1 MIYYLILLTRTY
13 KIGQSV
19 LNLKLRVSYK
29 LLLSIH
35 LYLFKGYYMYIEA
48 SSPHQPGDGA
58 KLYSPPLKFFGFMCL
73 EFYYCMSGA
82 ANGSL
87 NVSINETVVF
97 STSGDKGNIWHK
109 ASINIS
115 SIVGLHWVSINETT
129 SIGIKTVWKQFS
141 LNAVGKN
148 DFKRHKAG
156 IFDNLLRIFESL
168 NSTNLTL
175 DGLSVFISK
184 TSKTIIL
191 HLIINYKLNTYKM

>member
-1 MIYYLILLTRTY
+1 
-13 KIGQSV
+13 
-19 LNLKLRVSYK
+19 
-29 LLLSIH
+29 
-35 LYLFKGYYMYIEA
+35 MYIEA
-48 SSPHQPGDGA
+48 SSPHQPGDDA
-58 KLYSPPLKFFGFMCL
+58 KLYSPPLKFYGIMCL
-73 EFYYCMSGA
+73 EFYYHMYGA
-82 ANGSL
+82 VNGSL
-87 NVSINETVVF
+87 NVTINKTVVF
-97 STSGDKGNIWHK
+97 SASGDNELMWQR

-129 SIGIKTVWKQFS
+129 SIRIKTVWKQFS

-184 TSKTIIL
+184 TSKTVIL
-191 HLIINYKLNTYKM
+191 HLIIYYKLNTDKR